1 MCSGGNVKTL
11 VCDGRGCNGRVSGH
25 GFEPRQV
32 HFIKDLKPV
41 SLTGFFSCFSE
52 RIKRYKTMLVKNE
65 SRANLFG
72 SAKFYKGALAIAVPI
87 MIQQLIQSMVSLV
100 DNFMVSGLG
109 DICMSGV
116 NVAGQI
122 LFIFMVYVNT
132 ICTSGGIFLTQFFGA
147 KDKNGMQQAFR
158 FKLVM
163 GLAAAIPYFLVCVVF
178 PNQVLSLMLIGNSD
192 KAMILVEGVK
202 YIRIMFFVG
211 IPMTISVCIASS
223 LRDMGEVKIPL
234 VVTIIATLTNTA
246 CNYLLIYGNLGFP
259 KLGVEG
265 AAIATVI
272 ARTLELVIFIIVYLK
287 KKPDFAVKLKDFFR
301 INGKL
306 FKEMLKKCAM
316 VLFCEMV
323 WIFSETIMTALY
335 NGRGGADVVSGMSS
349 SFAIANL
356 FFVAFGG
363 IYSAT
368 GVIIGKSL
376 GEGDLERAKKEKTW
390 LLAGAAVMGL
400 VMVGVGFSTTLIVP
414 VVFGKLSASAI
425 DICRWMVILMSFF
438 MPVWVYM
445 NAQQAIA
452 RAGGDTGMGVYTDA
466 ILTIFVMIPMVF
478 SLAIFTKIGPVMMYL
493 VIKLL
498 DIIKITIFHFWL
510 KREIWLKNLTKE
522 HEEANKHITEEI
534 GDVAD

>member
-1 MCSGGNVKTL
+1 
-11 VCDGRGCNGRVSGH
+11 
-25 GFEPRQV
+25 
-32 HFIKDLKPV
+32 
-41 SLTGFFSCFSE
+41 
-52 RIKRYKTMLVKNE
+52 
-65 SRANLFG
+65 
-72 SAKFYKGALAIAVPI
+72 
-87 MIQQLIQSMVSLV
+87 
-100 DNFMVSGLG
+100 
-109 DICMSGV
+109 
-116 NVAGQI
+116 
-122 LFIFMVYVNT
+122 
-132 ICTSGGIFLTQFFGA
+132 
-147 KDKNGMQQAFR
+147 
-158 FKLVM
+158 
-163 GLAAAIPYFLVCVVF
+163 
-178 PNQVLSLMLIGNSD
+178 MLIGNSD

-390 LLAGAAVMGL
+390 LLA
-400 VMVGVGFSTTLIVP
+400 
-414 VVFGKLSASAI
+414 
-425 DICRWMVILMSFF
+425 
-438 MPVWVYM
+438 
-445 NAQQAIA
+445 
-452 RAGGDTGMGVYTDA
+452 
-466 ILTIFVMIPMVF
+466 
-478 SLAIFTKIGPVMMYL
+478 
-493 VIKLL
+493 
-498 DIIKITIFHFWL
+498 
-510 KREIWLKNLTKE
+510 E
-522 HEEANKHITEEI
+522 
-534 GDVAD
+534 